1 MVKLKKRFDEFQNIS
16 GDDSSNSDFSWV
28 ETDAEFSEKWDKAE
42 QEMLEGDVISLEEFI
57 NDTSNIERI
66 NSLND

>member
-1 MVKLKKRFDEFQNIS
+1 MVKLRKRVDEFQNIS
-16 GDDSSNSDFSWV
+16 GDDSSNSDIDWV

-42 QEMLEGDVISLEEFI
+42 QEMLDGDVISLEEFI
-57 NDTSNIERI
+57 NDASNIERL

>member
-1 MVKLKKRFDEFQNIS
+1 MVNLKKRFDEFQNIS
-16 GDDSSNSDFSWV
+16 GDDSSNSDFAWV